1 MGGNIMNIDEI
12 KQELI
17 EQGKSPDDFNIE
29 ITESGHS
36 VTPKWFYES
45 KQIAKKEDVKFKN
58 EVAFNSAMSNLESL
72 QLTEN
77 IKNNLELAQAE
88 ANYELMMLIIT
99 MGGN

>member
-1 MGGNIMNIDEI
+1 MNIDEI

-36 VTPKWFYES
+36 VAPKWFYEN
-45 KQIAKKEDVKFKN
+45 KQIAKKEDVKVKN

>member
-1 MGGNIMNIDEI
+1 MTIDEI

-17 EQGKSPDDFNIE
+17 VQGREPDDFD
-29 ITESGHS
+29 ITILEDGYSI
-36 VTPKWFYES
+36 TPKWYYEN
-45 KQIAKKEDVKFKN
+45 KQIAKKEDIKVKN

-77 IKNNLELAQAE
+77 IKNGLGLAQAE
-88 ANYELMMLIIT
+88 ANYELMMLIVT